1 MGIEMDGEEA
11 FAEPTQRYEQKRR
24 RCLRCQDEFDS
35 AWAGDRICPRCK
47 QSSAWRAGVPFASPS
62 SRVST
67 GRGTAK

>member
-1 MGIEMDGEEA
+1 MAVEMEPEEI

-35 AWAGDRICPRCK
+35 EWVGDRICGRCK
-47 QSSAWRAGVPFASPS
+47 QSSAWRAGQPFASPG

-67 GRGTAK
+67 GRGSGK